1 MRRSLNQDDFKAAIK
16 LMQRPRED
24 PEPGDIVLPDGNCYV
39 CERYERHGNYILAA
53 FDKDELERWRPFQPL
68 QEEPDLF
75 LRFARVWQEPDF
87 TRTALDFAHRYG
99 LPCDTT
105 PRHPRWPPAQ
115 LSLRRFFEES
125 RRAWVVLSLYESVV
139 NRDETAAKRLLA
151 EQREDDF
158 FGRFYG
164 WYVAK
169 PWPPDD
175 AFSLTSARQCA
186 LAGSLHATES
196 VVKELCE
203 QQAVVFPGYAEVDPS
218 SVKVTWSFKNLLGAM
233 YLQMWWLITSGGN
246 LARCEHCSRL
256 ISLSRSNP
264 EGRKRRRD
272 KRFCDDACR
281 QAHHRDKKKRAQD
294 APS

>member
-1 MRRSLNQDDFKAAIK
+1 
-16 LMQRPRED
+16 
-24 PEPGDIVLPDGNCYV
+24 
-39 CERYERHGNYILAA
+39 
-53 FDKDELERWRPFQPL
+53 L

-87 TRTALDFAHRYG
+87 TRTALAFVHRYG

-105 PRHPRWPPAQ
+105 PRHSRGRPAQ

-151 EQREDDF
+151 DQREDDF
-158 FGRFYG
+158 FGHY
-164 WYVAK
+164 YLMSLTT

-175 AFSLTSARQCA
+175 DSPLTARQVA
-186 LAGSLHATES
+186 LAASLYATES

-203 QQAVVFPGYAEVDPS
+203 QQAVIFPGYAEVGPS
-218 SVKVTWSFKNLLGAM
+218 SVKVRWSFKNLLGAM

-246 LARCEHCSRL
+246 LARCEHCRRL

-281 QAHHRDKKKRAQD
+281 QAYHRSKKKRAQD